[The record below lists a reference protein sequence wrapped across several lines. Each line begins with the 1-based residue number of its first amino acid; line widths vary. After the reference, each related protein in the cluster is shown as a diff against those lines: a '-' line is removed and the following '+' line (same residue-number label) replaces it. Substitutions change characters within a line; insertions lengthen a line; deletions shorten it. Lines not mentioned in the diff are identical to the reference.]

1 MDKTD
6 ERNTDQFIMDHTSTP
21 AEIGPGRYQ
30 SYGTFNKQVIEKPT
44 HQTKSFS

>member
-6 ERNTDQFIMDHTSTP
+6 ERNTAQFIMEHTSTP

-30 SYGTFNKQVIEKPT
+30 SYGTFNKQVIEKAT